1 MATFCANCKD
11 PYIVGGDFNI
21 LRFLSDKNK
30 SCSMNRFSYLF
41 NIIINING
49 LGELD
54 TSGGG
59 GFTWSNNQ
67 KDPTLKELDRV
78 LMSRDL
84 ELLFPTIVS
93 WLNPREISGHSPI
106 IISTSS
112 STQVG
117 NRDFKFELFWLK
129 HLDFYPNIERI

>member
-1 MATFCANCKD
+1 MDWENWTH
-11 PYIVGGDFNI
+11 
-21 LRFLSDKNK
+21 L
-30 SCSMNRFSYLF
+30 
-41 NIIINING
+41 
-49 LGELD
+49 
-54 TSGGG
+54 GG